1 MRRVHV
7 AILILLV
14 ISLIGAACANSSK
27 QTKSI
32 GTSDSGKT
40 VTLSVGDTLNV
51 TLEGNPTTGY
61 NWEAQSLD
69 TTILKQVGQPTF
81 TPTSSAIGS
90 GGQITLSFEAAGK
103 GQTTLNLIYHRSF
116 ETGVAPLHTYQVT
129 VQVN

>member
-1 MRRVHV
+1 MRRVRV
-7 AILILLV
+7 AILTLLV
-14 ISLIGAACANSSK
+14 IALIGAACANNGK
-27 QTKSI
+27 QTKTI
-32 GTSDSGKT
+32 GASDSGKT
-40 VTLSVGDTLNV
+40 VTLSVGDTLKV

-69 TTILKQVGQPTF
+69 TSMLKQVGEPAF
-81 TPTSSAIGS
+81 TPTTSALGS
-90 GGQITLSFEAAGK
+90 GGQVTLSFDAVGK